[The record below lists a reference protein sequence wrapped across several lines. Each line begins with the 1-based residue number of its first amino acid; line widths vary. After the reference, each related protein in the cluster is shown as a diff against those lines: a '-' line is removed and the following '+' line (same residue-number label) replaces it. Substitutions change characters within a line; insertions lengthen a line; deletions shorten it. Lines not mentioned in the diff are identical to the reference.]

1 MKMVAVAGLV
11 ALALAGCVSTQ
22 EMPIAPNMVRLD
34 TNAGGMLFTGQA
46 VPRTMRAAAEAT
58 LRAGY
63 TRFRLADVSSGQ
75 GSEIVGVDSTSNAY
89 LNGSTTGN
97 FLTASGTA
105 FGSDTVIR
113 RPTAH
118 AGATVIML
126 HDNDPGAA
134 QAFDAAAVLKQ
145 YAS

>member
-1 MKMVAVAGLV
+1 MKMIAVVGLA

-22 EMPIAPNMVRLD
+22 EMPISPNMVRLD
-34 TNAGGMLFTGQA
+34 TNAGGMLFAGQA

-89 LNGSTTGN
+89 LNGSASNG
-97 FLTASGTA
+97 FLTANAAT
-105 FGSDTVIR
+105 FGSDSVIR

-126 HDNDPGAA
+126 HDGDPGAA
-134 QAFDAAAVLKQ
+134 QAFDAAAVLRQ
-145 YAS
+145 YSS